1 LSIIL
6 IVLLGATNGHFTTV
20 NFGITPGKLGA
31 DARYGASCLVLALL
45 FGLVY
50 GSLVDAL
57 VMG

>member
-1 LSIIL
+1 MSVIL
-6 IVLLGATNGHFTTV
+6 IVALGATNGHFTTV

-50 GSLVDAL
+50 GSMVSAL
-57 VMG
+57 SMG